1 MPTQLFLLEEALRWV
16 ALSTGTKYEDLANHM
31 IVIGEVCRVLEQSGR
46 NVGEPYAT
54 DYHFATNYHWD
65 DVFELV
71 LAIWGE

>member
-1 MPTQLFLLEEALRWV
+1 MSTQLHLLDEALRWV
-16 ALSTGTKYEDLANHM
+16 ASSTGTKYEDLANHM
-31 IVIGEVCRVLEQSGR
+31 IVIGDVCRALDKSGR

-71 LAIWGE
+71 LGIWGE